1 MSPTTHTTRRPR
13 PRRRT
18 PTAAAA
24 VLGAGVLLLG
34 ACSSGDSGTSD
45 GSTTSATAPGTVTQ
59 TVTAPA
65 PTPGGGP
72 GGPAVSPGPVAPVS
86 PADPGGPGDPAHPT
100 DPCSGLDAAQAAARW
115 AGDVPPNAESYPWAT
130 DSVET
135 DGYDACAALSWMI
148 LPIQGGTA
156 SSPYQIMLFHDGRYI
171 GTATS
176 EAYGFHPT
184 VQRTDADQIQVTWHW
199 PREGESNAGASG
211 TTTATFTWNDATEQV
226 DMAGG
231 VPPV

>member
-1 MSPTTHTTRRPR
+1 MSPTTSTAVPTTAARRL
-13 PRRRT
+13 RRT
-18 PTAAAA
+18 APA
-24 VLGAGVLLLG
+24 VLAAGVLLLG
-34 ACSSGDSGTSD
+34 ACSSGDSD
-45 GSTTSATAPGTVTQ
+45 GSNGTTSAAAPGTVTQ

-65 PTPGGGP
+65 PTRGGGA
-72 GGPAVSPGPVAPVS
+72 GGPAVSPSPVAPAD
-86 PADPGGPGDPAHPT
+86 PDDPGGPADPA

-115 AGDVPPNAESYPWAT
+115 AGDVPPNAEGYPWAT
-130 DSVET
+130 GSVET

-156 SSPYQIMLFHDGRYI
+156 SSPYQIMLFHNGRYI

-184 VQRTDADQIQVTWHW
+184 VQRTDANQIQVTWHW
-199 PREGESNAGASG
+199 PRKGESNAGASG
-211 TTTATFTWNDATEQV
+211 TSTATFTWNDATGQV
-226 DMAGG
+226 DMTGD